1 MPYCSKCGSTLVQ
14 TWLPGPSMQVLVDAA
29 RPKEGVLAVPVH
41 SDDFPLGAFKDPWP
55 VMCAVCEQDCGKAP
69 RQWGHPLCTWR

>member
-1 MPYCSKCGSTLVQ
+1 
-14 TWLPGPSMQVLVDAA
+14 MQVLVDAA